1 MTVVIADDDKNFRRI
16 FRRLL
21 EREKGIRLLGEAEDG
36 EEAVRLNLL
45 LNPDI
50 IFLALSMPKMSGL
63 EATRRIKAS
72 RPESRVIILAIHDE
86 EVYRRAALESGAE
99 GFVLRKSLP
108 RDLSSA
114 IATPRASLAQG

>member
-21 EREKGIRLLGEAEDG
+21 EREGIRLLGEAEDG

-45 LNPDI
+45 LNPEI
-50 IFLALSMPKMSGL
+50 IFVALSMPKMSGL

-72 RPESRVIILAIHDE
+72 RPESRVIILAVHDE
-86 EVYRRAALESGAE
+86 DIYRRAALESGAD